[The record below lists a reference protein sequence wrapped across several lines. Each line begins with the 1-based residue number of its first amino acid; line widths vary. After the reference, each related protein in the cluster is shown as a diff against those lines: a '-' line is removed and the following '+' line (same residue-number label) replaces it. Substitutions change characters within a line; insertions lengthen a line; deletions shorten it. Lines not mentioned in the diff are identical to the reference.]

1 LKIARGLSDLFNF
14 LAVLDDSELP
24 RRGRHEQSAMVMG
37 LPQVLGCP
45 RHQGILAFVFDPGER
60 VAWI

>member
-37 LPQVLGCP
+37 LPQVLSLLID
-45 RHQGILAFVFDPGER
+45 RTR
-60 VAWI
+60 VAEGLS